1 MQSAEMCRITQNNG
15 KEVPLMVITVLYYLL
30 LFYAL
35 ILFLY
40 GVFKVIWYTVVM
52 LSLPVK
58 MKRLQKKG
66 ARVERLRSLWDMV
79 FGRKGDAAYYV
90 TVGAKRY
97 EVTVLSFISIH
108 GRWIFEMRTSKFR
121 IEARRLR
128 SHFYSE
134 KKHRGIGGSDIEY
147 KNEFRISR
155 KELFLTPVEEEY
167 AGQILLLYPT
177 PKRIVCV
184 DHRYRDLA
192 SGDTVE
198 GHTVMN
204 IRDFISLI
212 RRESAS
218 DNN

>member
-1 MQSAEMCRITQNNG
+1 
-15 KEVPLMVITVLYYLL
+15 MVITVLYYLL

-79 FGRKGDAAYYV
+79 FGRKGDPAYYV
-90 TVGAKRY
+90 TVRAKRY

-108 GRWIFEMRTSKFR
+108 GRWIFEMRTGKFR

-147 KNEFRISR
+147 KSEFRISR

-212 RRESAS
+212 YRESAS
-218 DNN
+218 DNLD

>member
-1 MQSAEMCRITQNNG
+1 
-15 KEVPLMVITVLYYLL
+15 MVITVLYYLL
-30 LFYAL
+30 LFYSL
-35 ILFLY
+35 VLFLY

-58 MKRLQKKG
+58 MNCLKKNG
-66 ARVERLRSLWDMV
+66 ARVERLRSLWAMV
-79 FGRKGDAAYYV
+79 FGRKGDPAYYV

-134 KKHRGIGGSDIEY
+134 KKHRGMGGSDIEY

-155 KELFLTPVEEEY
+155 KELFLTPIEEEY
-167 AGQILLLYPT
+167 AGQLLLLYPAPSGSSAWIIGIGILRRAIRSRDT
-177 PKRIVCV
+177 P
-184 DHRYRDLA
+184 
-192 SGDTVE
+192 S
-198 GHTVMN
+198 
-204 IRDFISLI
+204 
-212 RRESAS
+212 
-218 DNN
+218 